1 MTEELTKAL
10 NLLKSDRAIT
20 LAVVN
25 RGENR
30 IFTARGV
37 KPLLEL
43 ATATPEFLEGA
54 SVADKV
60 TGAASAFILV
70 QGKAKELYTDVI
82 SQRAA
87 NILTD
92 HGIPYTAPTTV
103 GGIVNRQ
110 GNGSCPMETAVKDI
124 DDPQKAIKAIS
135 EKLTEL
141 NTGASK

>member
-25 RGENR
+25 RGKNR

-43 ATATPEFLEGA
+43 ATATPDFLEGA

-70 QGKAKELYTDVI
+70 QGKVKELYTDVI

-87 NILTD
+87 EILEE

-110 GNGSCPMETAVKDI
+110 GNGNCPMESAVKDI
-124 DDPQKAIKAIS
+124 NDPQKAIRAIS
-135 EKLTEL
+135 DKLTEL
-141 NTGASK
+141 S